1 MGLARI
7 LGDSPASVPGR
18 KVVQQRG
25 PSVLGLM
32 QVTTTAYDRQWDLF
46 AGCESG
52 SVRGAAHAP

>member
-1 MGLARI
+1 
-7 LGDSPASVPGR
+7 
-18 KVVQQRG
+18 
-25 PSVLGLM
+25 M